1 MRCAD
6 GVCGRARPL
15 VHPIR
20 FACLVPRRE
29 TSLPRYHYSRGWA
42 LTSGANVMAL
52 SRLEVFE
59 WKEED

>member
-1 MRCAD
+1 MPTGNAT
-6 GVCGRARPL
+6 VP
-15 VHPIR
+15 VHWCIP
-20 FACLVPRRE
+20 FQSCDLVPRRE